1 MSDTSIPVAGDA
13 VGDSDWKAIRPSR
26 FTGLIGDILVSR
38 KNGVNVYGL
47 RVEEKHDNSTGRAHG
62 GLVMSFCDE
71 VMGLEAHDPSTKHI
85 FFTVISGR
93 PSARGATVG
102 DFLGVTLERI
112 GAGRSMVIMR
122 GTCRSAGRVVATCT
136 GVWKRSSKKYAEKD
150 W

>member
-1 MSDTSIPVAGDA
+1 MSDMSMPVAGDA
-13 VGDSDWKAIRPSR
+13 VGDMDWKAIRPSR

-62 GLVMSFCDE
+62 GLVMTFCDE
-71 VMGLEAHDPSTKHI
+71 VMGLEAHDPSTKDI
-85 FFTVISGR
+85 FFTVNFECQFVSG
-93 PSARGATVG
+93 AMIG
-102 DFLGVTLERI
+102 DFLEVILERI
-112 GAGRSMVIMR
+112 EAGRSMVIMR